1 MRSTKQTPV
10 AVLRSVKQFRC
21 CDMEKPE
28 AIRVSGGLVVV
39 YSSRC
44 PGKDSSNEDA
54 AAIYPVYK
62 NVSVLA
68 VADGLGGVRAGEQAS
83 GLTLLAL
90 RNAINRIGNDT
101 EILRSAILDGIED
114 ANRNIR
120 QWGIGSASTLAVVE
134 IQGNTVRPYHAGDS
148 MILVCGGRGK
158 VKLQTVPHSPVGF
171 ALEAG
176 ILDEDQAMHHKDRH
190 LVSNVIGMP
199 EMRIE
204 IGSTLKF
211 KPLDTLLLASDG
223 LFDNLHIDE
232 IVDTLR
238 KGPLLKSVGELINE
252 AKTRMIKRQA
262 GLPSKPDDLTV
273 LAYRPSGR

>member
-1 MRSTKQTPV
+1 
-10 AVLRSVKQFRC
+10 
-21 CDMEKPE
+21 MEYPE
-28 AIRVSGGLVVV
+28 ALQVNGGIAVV

-44 PGKDSSNEDA
+44 PGKESSNEDA
-54 AAIYPVYK
+54 AAIYPVHK
-62 NVSVLA
+62 NASVLA
-68 VADGLGGVRAGEQAS
+68 VADGLGGLRAGEQAS

-90 RNAINRIGNDT
+90 RNTINRAGNDT
-101 EILRSAILDGIED
+101 ENLRSAILDGIEN

-120 QWGIGSASTLAVVE
+120 QWSIGSASTLAVVE

-176 ILDEDQAMHHKDRH
+176 ILDEDEAMHHKDRH
-190 LVSNVIGMP
+190 LVSNVIGTP
-199 EMRIE
+199 QMRIE
-204 IGSTLKF
+204 IGSTLNF
-211 KPLDTLLLASDG
+211 KPRDTLLLASDG

-232 IVDTLR
+232 IVDTIR

-252 AKTRMIKRQA
+252 TKTRMTRRQA

>member
-1 MRSTKQTPV
+1 
-10 AVLRSVKQFRC
+10 
-21 CDMEKPE
+21 
-28 AIRVSGGLVVV
+28 
-39 YSSRC
+39 
-44 PGKDSSNEDA
+44 
-54 AAIYPVYK
+54 
-62 NVSVLA
+62 
-68 VADGLGGVRAGEQAS
+68 
-83 GLTLLAL
+83 
-90 RNAINRIGNDT
+90 
-101 EILRSAILDGIED
+101 
-114 ANRNIR
+114 
-120 QWGIGSASTLAVVE
+120 
-134 IQGNTVRPYHAGDS
+134 

-176 ILDEDQAMHHKDRH
+176 ILDEDEAMHHKDRH

-211 KPLDTLLLASDG
+211 KPRDTLLLASDG

-232 IVDTLR
+232 IVDYIR
-238 KGPLLKSVGELINE
+238 KGPLLKSVGGLIDE

>member
-1 MRSTKQTPV
+1 MVP
-10 AVLRSVKQFRC
+10 LRELQQ
-21 CDMEKPE
+21 PE
-28 AIRVSGGLVVV
+28 AVRLSSGLVVV

-44 PGKDSSNEDA
+44 PGKESSNEDA
-54 AAIYPVYK
+54 AAIYPVH
-62 NVSVLA
+62 NHVSVLA

-90 RNAINRIGNDT
+90 RNAINLIGNDT
-101 EILRSAILDGIED
+101 GMVRSAILDGIED

-134 IQGNTVRPYHAGDS
+134 IHGNTVRPYHAGDS
-148 MILVCGGRGK
+148 MILVCGSRGK

-171 ALEAG
+171 ALESG
-176 ILDEDQAMHHKDRH
+176 ILDEDEAMYHKDRH

-211 KPLDTLLLASDG
+211 NPRDTLLLASDG
-223 LFDNLHIDE
+223 LFDNLHVDE
-232 IVDTLR
+232 IVEHIR
-238 KGPLLKSVGELINE
+238 KGPLLKSVGELIDE
-252 AKTRMIKRQA
+252 TKSRMIKRQS

>member
-1 MRSTKQTPV
+1 M
-10 AVLRSVKQFRC
+10 A
-21 CDMEKPE
+21 KPE
-28 AIRVSGGLVVV
+28 ALRLFGGLVVV

-44 PGKDSSNEDA
+44 PGKESSNEDA
-54 AAIYPVYK
+54 AAIYPVHK
-62 NVSVLA
+62 NVSVLV
-68 VADGLGGVRAGEQAS
+68 VADGLGGLRAGEQAS

-90 RNAINRIGNDT
+90 RNAINRIGNDS

-148 MILVCGGRGK
+148 MVLVCGGRGK
-158 VKLQTVPHSPVGF
+158 IKLQTVPHSPVGF
-171 ALEAG
+171 ALESG
-176 ILDEDQAMHHKDRH
+176 ILNEHEAMHHKDRH

-211 KPLDTLLLASDG
+211 NPRDTLLLASDG
-223 LFDNLHIDE
+223 LFDNLHVDE
-232 IVDTLR
+232 IVEHIR
-238 KGPLLKSVGELINE
+238 KGPLLKSVGALIDE
-252 AKTRMIKRQA
+252 TKSRMIKRHA